1 MAKQKPTIHTD
12 RIQEV
17 AKMMGR
23 GLYKSEI
30 KTILSLKWGVCR
42 ATVLRYFVRATKL
55 IGEHAQGTPEYHKGC
70 SLQAYYDLLKHPKAK
85 IRDKIKAQE
94 RIDHLLGLDQPQAVN
109 FPVNIYKKRT
119 VAAATATATGA
130 HHHADMTLRAAQAD
144 LNRLERDN
152 EAQDAIITLARRQR
166 ALDKALN

>member
-94 RIDHLLGLDQPQAVN
+94 RIDHLLGLDQPQIV
-109 FPVNIYKKRT
+109 
-119 VAAATATATGA
+119 
-130 HHHADMTLRAAQAD
+130 HHHADMTLRAAQPD